1 MLLAGHGRAG
11 TNTEEGRISV
21 DVALGIMAALG
32 TYLTAAP
39 FWHEIVRITHEHARR
54 RGASLLVRSAPYD

>member
-1 MLLAGHGRAG
+1 M
-11 TNTEEGRISV
+11 